1 MRKMKLWK
9 KIAIGLLAVILL
21 IQIPFI
27 YNRFQTGNL
36 ADRIVQLEAQKSV
49 LANQNYKDLKGI
61 VHVHTS
67 LGGHSTGNFEELI
80 EGASANN
87 LDFVVMTEHV
97 SADFDTSAL
106 TLNGVYKNTLFVGGN
121 ELDTKS
127 GDRFLLINSDVEAQN
142 SYKTETPEFLQKSHA
157 KNQLAFV
164 TYPEKLKSWD
174 ADFDGVEIFS
184 LHTNA
189 KKMNFVT
196 FPLNALWSYGSYPEL
211 TLAKYFMRPDE
222 NLKKYDEIAARRKLT
237 LFAGTDAHSNI
248 GFHIFGDDAG
258 NKLINFKF
266 DDYATIFR
274 LVRTHILIGKDE
286 NLTRE
291 ILLSALK
298 NGHTY
303 IGFDCLSDASGFSF
317 SAENGAEQKIQGDEI
332 AVKNGVKIRAAAP
345 QVARFVIFKNGE
357 KVFESAENTEAVFET
372 KETGTY
378 RTEVYLDAL
387 GSPFNKMPWIVS
399 NPIYVK

>member
-9 KIAIGLLAVILL
+9 KIALGLLAVVLL

-36 ADRIVQLEAQKSV
+36 ADKVAQLETQKSAP
-49 LANQNYKDLKGI
+49 ANQNYKDLKGI
-61 VHVHTS
+61 IHVHTL
-67 LGGHSTGNFEELI
+67 LGGHSTANFEELI
-80 EGASANN
+80 EGASADN
-87 LDFVVMTEHV
+87 LDFVVMTEHT
-97 SADFDTSAL
+97 STDFDTSAL
-106 TLNGVYKNTLFVGGN
+106 TLNGVYKNTLFVAGN

-127 GDRFLLINSDVEAQN
+127 GDRFLLINSDSDAQN
-142 SYKTETPEFLQKSHA
+142 SYKSETPEFLQKSHA
-157 KNQLAFV
+157 KNQIAFV

-174 ADFDGVEIFS
+174 ADFDGIEIFS

-196 FPLNALWSYGSYPEL
+196 FPLNALWAYGSYPEL
-211 TLAKYFMRPDE
+211 TLAKYFARPDE
-222 NLKKYDEIAARRKLT
+222 NLKHYDEVAARRKIT

-248 GFHIFGDDAG
+248 GFHILGDDAG

-274 LVRTHILIGKDE
+274 LVRTHILLGKDE

-291 ILLSALK
+291 SLISALK

-317 SAENGAEQKIQGDEI
+317 TAENGAEQKIQGDEI
-332 AVKNGVKIRAAAP
+332 AVQNGVKFRAAAP
-345 QVARFVIFKNGE
+345 QIARFIIFKNGE
-357 KVFESAENTEAVFET
+357 KVFESGANTEAVFET
-372 KETGTY
+372 KETGAY

-387 GSPFNKMPWIVS
+387 GSPFDKMPWIIS
-399 NPIYVK
+399 NPIYLK